1 MGKRVASEKWRI
13 LTLLLWLISD
23 IFLSTQKTYHGLRG
37 TISRNYHGRCCCDD
51 LLGQNLLNDLRSW
64 GAGLKPFILST
75 ILLQC
80 RGGAGGIWCGHY
92 SRVKFV
98 NLSDKIVPENSFWL
112 VPYRTI
118 RYWHAP
124 NKLVTGTDPYVGYCI
139 PHTDQY
145 HTMRINISCLSLH
158 FLWRQ

>member
-1 MGKRVASEKWRI
+1 MRSDCDGFVVRGMGKRVASEKWRI

-92 SRVKFV
+92 SRVKFI
-98 NLSDKIVPENSFWL
+98 NLGDKIVPENSFWL
-112 VPYRTI
+112 VVDSVVRTFP
-118 RYWHAP
+118 R
-124 NKLVTGTDPYVGYCI
+124 
-139 PHTDQY
+139 
-145 HTMRINISCLSLH
+145 LH
-158 FLWRQ
+158 KIMQDSYDGSVEIQGSSMILMVAV